1 MRNTI
6 LTILFGITVAFGVL
20 VYFIPQIGTIILL
33 SISGLLSLIAIYDSI
48 QTKHSLLR
56 AFPLVARLR
65 WLFEEE
71 RDKIQQYFIEDNL
84 NGTPINRE
92 KRSVVYQRAK
102 LQKDTVPFGTQHNVY
117 SKGYEFVKHSLFPK
131 DHHHINGEKVVFGS
145 DKCTQKYESSII
157 NISAM
162 SFGSL
167 SKNAIMALNQGAKMD
182 GFAHNTGEGG
192 ISPYHLQGG
201 DLIFQVGTG
210 YFGAGKSVDGKRVFD
225 DAIFKENATRPEV
238 KMIEIKFSQ
247 GAKPGHGGILP
258 AKKNTPEIAKIRA
271 VEPGTQVDSPP
282 SHSAFSDFKGM
293 VTFIDK
299 VRNLSGGKPVGIK
312 FCVGN
317 NEEIEEMFKTFSEAN
332 NYPDFISVD
341 GGEGGTGAAPLEFT
355 NYIGTPLVEGLVF
368 VNKLLVKYKL
378 KNNIRVI
385 ASGKAVDAFDIVK
398 YLALGADAVGM
409 ARSFMLSLGCIQ
421 ARECNLDTCP
431 VGVATQDASL
441 VEALVVEKKNVR
453 VKNYHNKTVAA
464 VKEMTAAMGIE
475 SIADIKPSQVYRR
488 RKDEEIVSL
497 EEVYYK

>member
-1 MRNTI
+1 MRNAILSVLIIATI
-6 LTILFGITVAFGVL
+6 LCGVL
-20 VYFIPQIGTIILL
+20 VYFLPHTGNIVLL
-33 SISGLLSLIAIYDSI
+33 SIIGILALTAIYDSL

-56 AFPLVARLR
+56 SFPLIARLR

-71 RDKIQQYFIEDNL
+71 REKIQQYFIEDDL
-84 NGTPINRE
+84 NGRPINRE
-92 KRSVVYQRAK
+92 KRSIVYQRAK
-102 LQKDTVPFGTQHNVY
+102 LQKETIPFGTQHNVY
-117 SKGYEFVKHSLFPK
+117 AKGYEFVKHSLFPK
-131 DHHHINGEKVVFGS
+131 DHHFIKGDRVVFGS
-145 DKCTQKYESSII
+145 DKCRQKYEGSII

-167 SKNAIMALNQGAKMD
+167 SSHAIMALNQGAKMGD
-182 GFAHNTGEGG
+182 FAHNTGEGG

-225 DAIFKENATRPEV
+225 DDIFKINAVRAEV

-258 AKKNTPEIAKIRA
+258 AKKNTPEIALIRS

-282 SHSAFSDFKGM
+282 GHSAFSNYDEM
-293 VTFIDK
+293 IVFINK

-312 FCVGN
+312 LCVGN
-317 NEEIEEMFKTFSEAN
+317 NEEIEQMIKAFAEAN

-355 NYIGTPLVEGLVF
+355 NYIGSPLIEGLVF
-368 VNKLLVKYKL
+368 INKLLIKYKL
-378 KNNIRVI
+378 KNQIKII
-385 ASGKAVDAFDIVK
+385 ASGKAIDAFDIVK
-398 YLALGADAVGM
+398 LLALGADAIGM

-431 VGVATQDASL
+431 VGVATQDEDL
-441 VEALVVEKKNVR
+441 VEALVVEQKNIR
-453 VKNYHNKTVAA
+453 VKNYHYKTIKA
-464 VKEMTAAMGIE
+464 VKEMIAAIGLN
-475 SIADIKPSQVYRR
+475 SITEIQSNHIFRR

-497 EEVYYK
+497 EEIYK

>member
-6 LTILFGITVAFGVL
+6 LAILFAITILAGVL

-33 SISGLLSLIAIYDSI
+33 SISGLLSLIAIYDSL

-65 WLFEEE
+65 WFFEEE

-92 KRSVVYQRAK
+92 KRSIVYQRSK
-102 LQKDTVPFGTQHNVY
+102 LEKETIPFGTQHNVY
-117 SKGYEFVKHSLFPK
+117 KKGYEFVKHSLFPTA
-131 DHHHINGEKVVFGS
+131 HHDIIGDKITFGS
-145 DKCTQKYESSII
+145 DKCTQKYKSSII

-167 SKNAIMALNQGAKMD
+167 SKNAVMALNQGAKMGD
-182 GFAHNTGEGG
+182 FAHNTGEGG

-210 YFGAGKSVDGKRVFD
+210 YFGAGKSINGKRVFD
-225 DAIFKENATRPEV
+225 DEIFRKNAVRPEV

-258 AKKNTPEIAKIRA
+258 AKKNTQEIAEIRS
-271 VEPGTQVDSPP
+271 VTPGTQVDSPP
-282 SHSAFSDFKGM
+282 GHSAFSNYDELIQ
-293 VTFIDK
+293 FIQK
-299 VRNLSGGKPVGIK
+299 VRELANGKPVGIK
-312 FCVGN
+312 LCVGN
-317 NEEIEEMFKTFSEAN
+317 NQEISEMITAFATHN

-341 GGEGGTGAAPLEFT
+341 GGEGGTGSAPLEFT
-355 NYIGTPLVEGLVF
+355 NYIGTPLIEGLVF
-368 VNKLLVKYKL
+368 INKQLLKHNL
-378 KNNIRVI
+378 KNQIKII
-385 ASGKAVDAFDIVK
+385 ASGKAVDAFDVVK

-431 VGVATQDASL
+431 VGVATQDEDL
-441 VEALVVEKKNVR
+441 VKALVVEKKNVR
-453 VKNYHNKTVAA
+453 VKNYHSKTVVAIKEIIAA
-464 VKEMTAAMGIE
+464 LGLH
-475 SIADIKPSQVYRR
+475 SISELAPNHIFRR
-488 RKDEEIVSL
+488 IKDEEVVSL
-497 EEVYYK
+497 EEVYYN

>member
-6 LTILFGITVAFGVL
+6 LSVLIIVTILCGIL
-20 VYFIPQIGTIILL
+20 VYFLPHIGNIVLL
-33 SISGLLSLIAIYDSI
+33 SVSGILTLIAIYDSL

-65 WLFEEE
+65 WFFEEE

-92 KRSVVYQRAK
+92 KRSVVYQRSK
-102 LQKDTVPFGTQHNVY
+102 LEKDTIPFGTQHNVY
-117 SKGYEFVKHSLFPK
+117 AKGYEFVKHSLFPK
-131 DHHHINGEKVVFGS
+131 NHHHVTGDRVIFGS
-145 DKCTQKYESSII
+145 DKCSQKYNSSII

-167 SKNAIMALNQGAKMD
+167 SKNAIMALNQGAKM
-182 GFAHNTGEGG
+182 GNFAHNTGEGG

-225 DAIFKENATRPEV
+225 DEVFRVNAFRPEV

-258 AKKNTPEIAKIRA
+258 AKKNTEEIALIRSI
-271 VEPGTQVDSPP
+271 EPFIQVDSPP
-282 SHSAFSDFKGM
+282 SHSAFSNFDEMIK
-293 VTFIDK
+293 FIQK
-299 VRNLSGGKPVGIK
+299 VRVLSGGKPVGIK
-312 FCVGN
+312 LCVGN
-317 NEEIEEMFKTFSEAN
+317 NEEIEGMIKAFAEAN
-332 NYPDFISVD
+332 NYPDFISID

-355 NYIGTPLVEGLVF
+355 NYIGSPLIEGLVF
-368 VNKLLVKYKL
+368 VSKLLIKYKL
-378 KNNIRVI
+378 KDQIKII

-398 YLALGADAVGM
+398 ILALGADAVGM

-431 VGVATQDASL
+431 VGVATQDNDL
-441 VEALVVEKKNVR
+441 VKALVVEKKNVR
-453 VKNYHNKTVAA
+453 VKNYHDKTLIA
-464 VKEMTAAMGIE
+464 VKEMIAAMGLN
-475 SIADIKPSQVYRR
+475 SITDIKPNQIFR
-488 RKDEEIVSL
+488 RKKEDKVVSL
-497 EEVYYK
+497 EDFYLN

>member
-6 LTILFGITVAFGVL
+6 LAIFIGITILFGVL
-20 VYFIPQIGTIILL
+20 VYFIPQTGTIILV
-33 SISGLLSLIAIYDSI
+33 SISGLLTLVAIYDSL
-48 QTKHSLLR
+48 QTQHSLLR
-56 AFPLVARLR
+56 AFPLIARLR
-65 WLFEEE
+65 WFFEEE

-92 KRSVVYQRAK
+92 KRSLVYQRSK
-102 LQKDTVPFGTQHNVY
+102 LEKETVPFGTQHNVY
-117 SKGYEFVKHSLFPK
+117 AKGYEFVKHSLFPK
-131 DHHHINGEKVVFGS
+131 DHHHIAGERIVFGS

-182 GFAHNTGEGG
+182 NFAHNTGEGG

-210 YFGAGKSVDGKRVFD
+210 YFGAGKSENGKRVFD
-225 DAIFKENATRPEV
+225 DTIFKENAIRPEV

-258 AKKNTPEIAKIRA
+258 AKKNTEEIAKIRS

-282 SHSAFSDFKGM
+282 SHSAFSNFEEM
-293 VTFIDK
+293 IIFIQK
-299 VRNLSGGKPVGIK
+299 VRELSGGKPVGIK

-317 NEEIEEMFKTFSEAN
+317 NEEIETMFQTFADTN

-341 GGEGGTGAAPLEFT
+341 GGEGGTGSAPMEFT
-355 NYIGTPLVEGLVF
+355 NYIGTPLIEGLVF
-368 VNKLLVKYKL
+368 VNKLLQKHKL
-378 KNNIRVI
+378 KDQIKII
-385 ASGKAVDAFDIVK
+385 ASGKAIDAFDIVK
-398 YLALGADAVGM
+398 YLALGADAIGM

-431 VGVATQDASL
+431 VGVATQDDDL
-441 VEALVVEKKNVR
+441 VKALVVEKKNVR
-453 VKNYHNKTVAA
+453 VKNYHNKTIVA

-475 SIADIKPSQVYRR
+475 SIADIKANQVFRR
-488 RKDEEIVSL
+488 QKDDEVLSL
-497 EEVYYK
+497 EEVYY